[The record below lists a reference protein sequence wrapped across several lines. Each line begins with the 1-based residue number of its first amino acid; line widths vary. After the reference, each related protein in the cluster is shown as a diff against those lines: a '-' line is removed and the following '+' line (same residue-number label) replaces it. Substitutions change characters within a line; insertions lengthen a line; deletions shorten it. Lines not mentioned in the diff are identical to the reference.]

1 MKTLFNVTKGFYL
14 AITFLT
20 VSNEAGN
27 KTKLKQN
34 KVKWPNG
41 KQQKE
46 NRDRI
51 ENREEG
57 GGNFYIRVI
66 FRVTRV

>member
-1 MKTLFNVTKGFYL
+1 MKTLFNITKGFYL

-34 KVKWPNG
+34 KVK
-41 KQQKE
+41 
-46 NRDRI
+46 
-51 ENREEG
+51 
-57 GGNFYIRVI
+57 
-66 FRVTRV
+66 